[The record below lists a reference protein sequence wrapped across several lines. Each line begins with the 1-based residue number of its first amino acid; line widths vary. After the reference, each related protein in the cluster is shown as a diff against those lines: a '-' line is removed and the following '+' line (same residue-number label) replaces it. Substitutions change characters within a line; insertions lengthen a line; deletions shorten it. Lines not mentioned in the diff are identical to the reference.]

1 MKRLSAAFGLTCS
14 AGADLGAW
22 FMAAVVEGWRR
33 DPQPCLDPLQSC
45 QRVSGENMSSSELLQ
60 GVILLLFVCTGA
72 LAGGRVCPGHHPPS
86 YRHSC
91 HSWRSLGHPGFCKPP
106 FQKAVPKTSVSLI

>member
-72 LAGGRVCPGHHPPS
+72 LAGGRVCPGHHHTGTAVTAGGAWATQGSVNPLFRRRYPK
-86 YRHSC
+86 R
-91 HSWRSLGHPGFCKPP
+91 P
-106 FQKAVPKTSVSLI
+106 FP